1 MIKYYITTR
10 TLTDMN
16 QKLKANLKDESKK
29 LNNEIESKD
38 LQKS

>member
-16 QKLKANLKDESKK
+16 QKLKASLKDESKK